1 MKFVTLILDF
11 LYSVVEGLYSI
22 VCFVLELIETCY
34 DLFSVLPSSVS
45 SMILSVFTIGFVI
58 IIYKALKS

>member
-1 MKFVTLILDF
+1 MKFIKLILDL

-22 VCFVLELIETCY
+22 VSFVLELIETCY

-45 SMILSVFTIGFVI
+45 SMLLSMFTIGFVI
-58 IIYKALKS
+58 VIYKSIKS

>member
-1 MKFVTLILDF
+1 MKFIKLILDL

-22 VCFVLELIETCY
+22 VSFVLELIETCY

-45 SMILSVFTIGFVI
+45 SMLLSMFTIGFVI
-58 IIYKALKS
+58 VIYKAIKS

>member
-1 MKFVTLILDF
+1 MKFVTLILDL
-11 LYSVVEGLYSI
+11 LYSVVKGLYSI